1 MIRLLFVVSLIG
13 FCCWYL
19 FSFKKQNREQQQKS
33 LQRLALYGG
42 IGVIALLILTG
53 RISAIYAVAVGLIPW
68 FERAALL
75 QRMYKKYKG
84 EPNDKEQKN
93 NAGSSPATT
102 QGMDLEEARRI
113 LGLKENLN
121 ELTLDSVNKAYKKL
135 IQKNHPD
142 SGGSEH
148 LAQQIINAR
157 KMLIEYLSV

>member
-1 MIRLLFVVSLIG
+1 MIRLLLAVLVIG

-19 FSFKKQNREQQQKS
+19 FSFKKQTLEQQKKS

-53 RISAIYAVAVGLIPW
+53 RISALYAVAVGLIPW

-75 QRMYKKYKG
+75 QRMYKKFKG
-84 EPNDKEQKN
+84 DASDGEQKGN
-93 NAGSSPATT
+93 TGSAPANI
-102 QGMDLEEARRI
+102 QAMDLDEARRI
-113 LGLKENLN
+113 LGLKTELN
-121 ELTLDSVNKAYKKL
+121 ALNKDDVNAAYKKL

-157 KMLIEYLSV
+157 KLLIKHLS